1 MHRNL
6 NHAKVYVSEQKPGHQ
21 ETQSN
26 MSNAKSKNHSV
37 PHMSNNYWL
46 RPHPTYPK
54 WKIADKMAQA
64 MASMAGLRGSSQT
77 VLDGSLQLSG
87 QTRFNIPS
95 NNRVGVGRSGFTVRA
110 HQTPAEPETGR
121 RAMLGLVAAGLA
133 TGSFVEAVLAD
144 ARSIKVGP
152 PPPPSGGLPGTLNSD
167 EPRDLVLPYKDRFF
181 LQPLTPAQ
189 AAQRAKESAKDIL
202 GVKNL
207 IDKKAW
213 PYVMNDLRLK
223 AEYLRYDLNTVIA
236 AKPKDEKKTLKDLTK
251 KLFST
256 IDDLDHAAKIK
267 STPEAEKSY
276 AQTVSSLN
284 DVLAKLG

>member
-1 MHRNL
+1 
-6 NHAKVYVSEQKPGHQ
+6 
-21 ETQSN
+21 
-26 MSNAKSKNHSV
+26 
-37 PHMSNNYWL
+37 
-46 RPHPTYPK
+46 
-54 WKIADKMAQA
+54 MAQA
-64 MASMAGLRGSSQT
+64 MASTAGFRGSSQA

-87 QTRFNIPS
+87 QARLNIAS
-95 NNRVGVGRSGFTVRA
+95 NNRVAVARPGFTVRA
-110 HQTPAEPETGR
+110 HQAPAEPETGR

-133 TGSFVEAVLAD
+133 TGSFVQAVLAD

-167 EPRDLVLPYKDRFF
+167 EPRDLDLPYKSRFF

-189 AAQRAKESAKDIL
+189 AAQRAKESAKDIV
-202 GVKNL
+202 GVKSL

-223 AEYLRYDLNTVIA
+223 AEYLRYDLNTVIDS
-236 AKPKDEKKTLKDLTK
+236 KPKDEKKTLKELTK
-251 KLFST
+251 KLFNT

-267 STPEAEKSY
+267 STPEAEKYY
-276 AQTVSSLN
+276 ALTVSSLN